1 MPISGVAGRYVNS
14 GPRAAICFPE
24 AAWVTPGA
32 SACSSAPSR
41 TSPTRRGCSSIPPA
55 GTSTCRRRCRTRGR
69 STRTSCATS
78 AARSLSW
85 GSRSPAARCDAR
97 CACPLSASRSVRS
110 SRACRRST
118 SDGAAPIATT
128 PLREV
133 TTMHPTLR
141 LPPIDTPRNPFVR
154 LAFWLVKRRL
164 GKVIT
169 PWRVLFARVP
179 QAIPMQLALYW
190 AMERLPLDHD
200 LQLLVQMRTALANQC
215 HFCIDIGRAI
225 ALQRG
230 GTLEKLDA
238 VADWRTDPRFTERE
252 RAALAYVEAASD
264 PRGVPDETFAALRRH
279 FDDREIAA

>member
-1 MPISGVAGRYVNS
+1 
-14 GPRAAICFPE
+14 
-24 AAWVTPGA
+24 
-32 SACSSAPSR
+32 
-41 TSPTRRGCSSIPPA
+41 
-55 GTSTCRRRCRTRGR
+55 
-69 STRTSCATS
+69 
-78 AARSLSW
+78 
-85 GSRSPAARCDAR
+85 
-97 CACPLSASRSVRS
+97 
-110 SRACRRST
+110 
-118 SDGAAPIATT
+118 
-128 PLREV
+128 
-133 TTMHPTLR
+133 MHPTLR

-190 AMERLPLDHD
+190 AMERLPLDRD

-238 VADWRTDPRFTERE
+238 AADWRTDPRFTERE

-279 FDDREIAA
+279 FDDREIAAITWINAVETYFNRLNTPLGIGSDGLCLLPAPPPAAAGTAA